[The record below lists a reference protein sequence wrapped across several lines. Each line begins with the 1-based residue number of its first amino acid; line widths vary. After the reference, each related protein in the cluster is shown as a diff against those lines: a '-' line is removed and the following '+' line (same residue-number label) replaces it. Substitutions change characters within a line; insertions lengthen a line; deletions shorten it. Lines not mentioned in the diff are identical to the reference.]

1 MSKKNPL
8 GGGDQLNG
16 LLGRGTSCTGD
27 LVFED
32 LFRIEGAFKGSI
44 RSANHLYVDA
54 SADVEADIDVG
65 VLIVSGRVVGKIRAS
80 DRVEIHEGGR
90 VIGDIRSPNLI
101 TRRGAIF
108 RGNCFIGEEEAPEA
122 RPFKTER
129 AFFKGAS

>member
-1 MSKKNPL
+1 MSKKSPL
-8 GGGDQLNG
+8 GSSSLNG
-16 LLGRGTSCTGD
+16 LLGPGTSCTGD

-32 LFRIEGAFKGSI
+32 VFRIEGTFKGSI

-54 SADVEADIDVG
+54 TADVEADIDVG
-65 VLIVSGRVVGKIRAS
+65 VLVVLGRVVGKIRAT
-80 DRVEIHEGGR
+80 DRVEIHEGGK

-108 RGNCFIGEEEAPEA
+108 RGNCFIGEEEAAEA
-122 RPFKTER
+122 RPFKAER

>member
-1 MSKKNPL
+1 MSRKSPL
-8 GGGDQLNG
+8 GSGELNG
-16 LLGRGTSCTGD
+16 LLGPGTSCTGD

-32 LFRIEGAFKGSI
+32 VFRIMGTFKGSI
-44 RSANHLYVDA
+44 RSANMLYVDA

-65 VLIVSGRVVGKIRAS
+65 VLVVSGRVVGKIRAT

-90 VIGDIRSPNLI
+90 IIGDIRAPNLI
-101 TRRGAIF
+101 TRRGAVF
-108 RGNCFIGEEEAPEA
+108 RGNCFIGEEEGVES